1 MAGNPLLG
9 GAPSFPLVGV
19 VRNPAQAQDQDSS
32 VSVAGMG
39 RNGNIYADPIHGNTF
54 HGNVRGRMFSAQS
67 NATTGRT
74 ILAAG
79 GTTSGFMFYN
89 PAGSGV
95 NMEIV
100 ELMVLPLTA
109 TDVVGVI
116 GVEIGAPPTTVGTAA
131 TATSNLG
138 GSSAQTPLCKAS
150 YGSTIAAMTFL
161 FWLPIFVQTTAGVL
175 MGSNGL
181 YRPEGRLILGPNGA
195 ANIVSSTTQ
204 STNLWAQSVTWV
216 EWPI

>member
-9 GAPSFPLVGV
+9 GSPSFPLVGV
-19 VRNPAQAQDQDSS
+19 VRNPAQSADQDSS
-32 VSVAGMG
+32 VNVVGMS
-39 RNGNIYADPIHGNTF
+39 RNGSFYADPIHGNTY
-54 HGNVRGRMFSAQS
+54 HGNLRGRMFSAS
-67 NATTGRT
+67 ANTITGRT

-95 NMEIV
+95 NMEVV

-109 TDVVGVI
+109 TDVVGVL
-116 GVEIGAPPTTVGTAA
+116 GVEVGAPPTTVGTAA
-131 TATSNLG
+131 TPVANLVG
-138 GSSAQTPLCKAS
+138 ASAQTALGKAS

-161 FWLPIFVQTTAGVL
+161 FWLPLAVNTTGGV
-175 MGSNGL
+175 MYASMGL

-195 ANIVSSTTQ
+195 ANIISSTSQ
-204 STNLWAQSVTWV
+204 STNLWAQSVTWI
-216 EWPI
+216 EWPV